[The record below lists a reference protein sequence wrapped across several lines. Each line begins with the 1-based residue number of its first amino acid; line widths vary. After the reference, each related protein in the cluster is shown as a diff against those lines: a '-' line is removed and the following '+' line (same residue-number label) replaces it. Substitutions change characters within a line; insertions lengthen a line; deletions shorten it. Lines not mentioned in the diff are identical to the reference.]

1 MDLSTEPL
9 PGSSRIEEH
18 KESPKESLSKK
29 PICVIVLG
37 DIKIRFDYDLFNLI
51 YFK

>member
-1 MDLSTEPL
+1 MDLSAEPL
-9 PGSSRIEEH
+9 PGSSKIQEH

-51 YFK
+51 YLK